1 MYKYKT
7 TIYSIS
13 FNSINCYIQY
23 KVKESVK
30 GKYYLGMSSA
40 SEFLII
46 PFLALQGILF
56 ASPECLKGPSDLIR
70 LWLHESSRVYGDKL
84 IDTKDCDLFQKK
96 LLETAYKYF
105 EVSL

>member
-46 PFLALQGILF
+46 PFLAL
-56 ASPECLKGPSDLIR
+56 
-70 LWLHESSRVYGDKL
+70 
-84 IDTKDCDLFQKK
+84 
-96 LLETAYKYF
+96 
-105 EVSL
+105 